1 VGLATPRKSRRSLR
15 FLASTCVFTG
25 WITLVLSLLGG
36 GISLIMGLSM
46 LAGGAAAGSTNYF
59 PPPAASSP
67 SAGGFQGGGD
77 SDGMPSMPTL
87 PGMPGAGG
95 AGLGDLLPGIGKMM
109 AAATI
114 GGAIFTLVSGIVTF
128 VLFLGLGQACYA
140 LIDMEE
146 QQFRIS
152 DTLAIVLA
160 RLNMRGG

>member
-1 VGLATPRKSRRSLR
+1 MSPRKSRRSLR

-25 WITLVLSLLGG
+25 WLTLILSVVGG
-36 GISLIMGLSM
+36 GISLLMGLSM
-46 LAGGAAAGSTNYF
+46 LAGGAAAAGATNYF

-67 SAGGFQGGGD
+67 GGGSILGGGD
-77 SDGMPSMPTL
+77 PDGMPSMPTL

-95 AGLGDLLPGIGKMM
+95 AGLADLLPGIGKMM
-109 AAATI
+109 AVATI
-114 GGAIFTLVSGIVTF
+114 GGAIFTLVSGVVTF

-160 RLNMRGG
+160 RLNTRGG